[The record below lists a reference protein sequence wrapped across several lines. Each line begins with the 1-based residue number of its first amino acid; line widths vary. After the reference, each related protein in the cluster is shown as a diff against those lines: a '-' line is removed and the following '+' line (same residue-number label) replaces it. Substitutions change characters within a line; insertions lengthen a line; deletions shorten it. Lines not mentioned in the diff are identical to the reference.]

1 MSNPSFDNIDKW
13 LFEYT
18 EGNLSSQQE
27 TQLKQFL
34 LQNPNLEK
42 DLDAWQNATV
52 KSVPVVFPNI
62 DSHIRKPIAWW
73 IPAAAVSFV
82 FGTISLAWVNENTNV
97 SQLVALDSAHMVSAI
112 QVENSA
118 EKGEAYF
125 ESKNNNKTP
134 NFMLVGNGSTSVVF
148 GHNWN
153 NKIPVYSGLVG
164 NVNAFEVNDFHSN
177 YPLEIESV
185 NQSLNIKKDKIEGA
199 EFKLK
204 NDNSLSSSASNSAS
218 DIEELTKNT
227 KSEPRAENKYGS
239 SYNNSFLSKLK
250 SIALKIV
257 RMTDNPLALSNSK
270 DIYYHTPGMQAMDV
284 NFGSAGSLSTPRL
297 QSVSRAQWSG
307 RANQQISSQISFDTY
322 VKSIRGGIGFQ
333 VNHVYYGGGAYQ
345 IGQFALT
352 YSPKFLVSKNIVI
365 EPAIRFKMGN
375 TRLQNQKMI
384 PGQLVELDRQNQRT
398 YMGEGVNAQTQDLW
412 YKDVGFALMTNT
424 KWFSAGI
431 QIDNLGRHQ
440 NNIYNSTTEKD
451 RQGYHL
457 NATLGAD
464 YVSRSKL
471 FSFSPYLMC
480 QKVENLSEIWG
491 GSIFRYKKLTTGG
504 GYSSLGDYAGSIG
517 FKTNRLMLTYA
528 IDFTQSL
535 VLNERLLSQQLTLRL
550 LTNRNRIDYRMLNL

>member
-1 MSNPSFDNIDKW
+1 
-13 LFEYT
+13 
-18 EGNLSSQQE
+18 
-27 TQLKQFL
+27 
-34 LQNPNLEK
+34 
-42 DLDAWQNATV
+42 
-52 KSVPVVFPNI
+52 
-62 DSHIRKPIAWW
+62 
-73 IPAAAVSFV
+73 
-82 FGTISLAWVNENTNV
+82 
-97 SQLVALDSAHMVSAI
+97 
-112 QVENSA
+112 
-118 EKGEAYF
+118 
-125 ESKNNNKTP
+125 
-134 NFMLVGNGSTSVVF
+134 
-148 GHNWN
+148 
-153 NKIPVYSGLVG
+153 
-164 NVNAFEVNDFHSN
+164 
-177 YPLEIESV
+177 
-185 NQSLNIKKDKIEGA
+185 
-199 EFKLK
+199 
-204 NDNSLSSSASNSAS
+204 
-218 DIEELTKNT
+218 
-227 KSEPRAENKYGS
+227 
-239 SYNNSFLSKLK
+239 
-250 SIALKIV
+250 
-257 RMTDNPLALSNSK
+257 MTDNPLALSNSK

-535 VLNERLLSQQLTLRL
+535 VLNERLLSQQLILRL